1 MYESNNKGN
10 IKHRRKEA
18 ISSRAEWEHIPL
30 QTIKFSVSVRILSD
44 KSSLTSSMST
54 DDGQMAF
61 IQMDLIALLIRRM
74 GKCTVFVEANVE

>member
-30 QTIKFSVSVRILSD
+30 QTIKFSMRV
-44 KSSLTSSMST
+44 
-54 DDGQMAF
+54 
-61 IQMDLIALLIRRM
+61 
-74 GKCTVFVEANVE
+74 